1 MSASL
6 VNVATTDAY
15 TDANTVTR
23 PNVERVRFQVF
34 NAAIRYQL
42 GRGWPPQWTDERFL
56 APGFH
61 SFDAHCTG
69 VRVRSAA
76 AGVPAQV
83 SIDLVDEHELG
94 GARG

>member
-6 VNVATTDAY
+6 VNVATTDNY
-15 TDANTVTR
+15 VEANTIAR
-23 PNVERVRFQVF
+23 PAVARVRFQVF

-61 SFDAHCTG
+61 SFDAYCTG

-76 AGVPAQV
+76 PGAPAQV
-83 SIDLVDEHELG
+83 SVDLVDEKELG
-94 GARG
+94 RG